1 MTQKMQFMAIFSMVA
16 KASRNLKEREM
27 GDRMWTDSREN
38 LPDITNLIRSVQRI
52 EGNPDCF
59 GKSDGN
65 CDRLDCVWRE
75 WCLKLAQKD
84 RSQT

>member
-1 MTQKMQFMAIFSMVA
+1 MAIFSIVA

-27 GDRMWTDSREN
+27 GDRMESDSMEN

-65 CDRLDCVWRE
+65 CDRLDCAWRE
-75 WCLKLAQKD
+75 LCLKQ
-84 RSQT
+84 S

>member
-1 MTQKMQFMAIFSMVA
+1 MAIFSIVA

-27 GDRMWTDSREN
+27 GDRMESDSMEN

-59 GKSDGN
+59 GKSDGH
-65 CDRLDCVWRE
+65 CDRLDCAWRE
-75 WCLKLAQKD
+75 LCLKQ
-84 RSQT
+84 S

>member
-1 MTQKMQFMAIFSMVA
+1 MAIFSIVA

-27 GDRMWTDSREN
+27 GDRMESDSMEN

-65 CDRLDCVWRE
+65 CDRLDCAWRE
-75 WCLKLAQKD
+75 LCLKQSQKG
-84 RSQT
+84 RLRT

>member
-1 MTQKMQFMAIFSMVA
+1 MAILNIVA

-27 GDRMWTDSREN
+27 CDRMESDSREN
-38 LPDITNLIRSVQRI
+38 LPDITNLIRSVQLI
-52 EGNPDCF
+52 EGNSDCF

-75 WCLKLAQKD
+75 LCLKISQKD
-84 RSQT
+84 RSQKEGGDPKK

>member
-1 MTQKMQFMAIFSMVA
+1 MTQKMQFMAIFSIVA

-75 WCLKLAQKD
+75 WCLKLSQKD

>member
-75 WCLKLAQKD
+75 WCLKLSQKD

>member
-1 MTQKMQFMAIFSMVA
+1 M
-16 KASRNLKEREM
+16 
-27 GDRMWTDSREN
+27 EN

-65 CDRLDCVWRE
+65 CDRLDCAWRE
-75 WCLKLAQKD
+75 LCLKISQKD
-84 RSQT
+84 WSQKEEGDPKR